1 MVGKKNK
8 GKIVKELLCDTQQTW
23 SSFGFDV
30 VVVVEAWCLELT
42 RRLPKNSAWLLDL
55 KGIIALPTARNSNEV
70 SRAR

>member
-23 SSFGFDV
+23 TSFGFDV
-30 VVVVEAWCLELT
+30 VVEAWRLELT

-55 KGIIALPTARNSNEV
+55 KDIIALPTARNSNEV